1 MKKQYL
7 IATDGSPGA
16 CEAVREGTALAREAG
31 AAITLVCVRHSP
43 LPVLGDPYYQRTLSE
58 ELTRAQGVVA
68 EAAASVA
75 AEGVE
80 VETEILEGNPAD
92 SIAELARFARCRFDR
107 RWLLWPR
114 RHRRR
119 PAWQRLRRS
128 RTQGRPT
135 SPRRQAEGEDGSPRS
150 LEAFSAPHSGL
161 WHTASM
167 LLLSGSWT

>member
-92 SIAELARFARCRFDR
+92 SIAELARSRGVDLIVVGSCGRGGIVGALLGSVSEGVVHRADRPVLVVKPRAKTARR
-107 RWLLWPR
+107 
-114 RHRRR
+114 
-119 PAWQRLRRS
+119 A
-128 RTQGRPT
+128 
-135 SPRRQAEGEDGSPRS
+135 A
-150 LEAFSAPHSGL
+150 
-161 WHTASM
+161 
-167 LLLSGSWT
+167 